1 MTDQNPEHT
10 TPDHTTAEP
19 EPAVFSHAPHHAP
32 RNLAA
37 RTLTAVLST
46 LILALTLTVIVL
58 GLPQGL
64 TAAFQGPTPSLASL
78 EVQAAEPDRVL
89 ACMGPAISFSGQDS
103 SPVGYGSATD
113 VLAGSALEVK
123 PVAETDLQDAFSLEG
138 ALVPQPALII
148 SQSAEQGLI
157 GGTSFQQLDNLNVR
171 GLAVAECQEPR
182 VETWL
187 VGGDT
192 TTGRQAVLSLINPG
206 AVSASVNVEVW
217 GQNGPISSPLSQ
229 GILVSPGAQR
239 VLSLA
244 GLAPNESRPVL
255 RVTSTGTAVVAAL
268 HSTIVRGLES
278 DGLSVITGQAPP
290 SNSRVV
296 GGLFGPPEEVIG
308 PIRGKEGY
316 ADVGG
321 LLRVLSPEQNT
332 TVVITIVRP
341 ALGNI
346 QTQLQ
351 LLAGQVGDLSL
362 DEIGSGE
369 YAVILES
376 EHPIVAGVRNSVG
389 TETRTDTSW
398 VGSSYALQDDTV
410 FAVPGFGETRISIV
424 NAGSTSVSVSIDG
437 RSTPLA
443 GGAMIT
449 RPITPG
455 EHRLSA
461 DGPVFAVVSIRGDT
475 TLGHAQVLP
484 APIAQEPVRLRVR

>member
-1 MTDQNPEHT
+1 MTDQSSENPI
-10 TPDHTTAEP
+10 PDPSQES
-19 EPAVFSHAPHHAP
+19 FSHSPQHAP

-46 LILALTLTVIVL
+46 LTLALGLSVIAL

-64 TAAFQGPTPSLASL
+64 TVALQGPIPSLVSL
-78 EVQAAEPDRVL
+78 EVEAAEPDRVL

-103 SPVGYGSATD
+103 APVGYGSATD
-113 VLAGSALEVK
+113 VLVGRAIDAK
-123 PVAETDLQDAFSLEG
+123 PVSETDLQDAFSLEG
-138 ALVPQPALII
+138 ALVPEPATII
-148 SQSAEQGLI
+148 SQSAEQGAL
-157 GGTSFQQLDNLNVR
+157 GGTSYQRLDNLNVR

-182 VETWL
+182 VDTWL

-206 AVSASVNVEVW
+206 AVAASVNVEVW

-239 VLSLA
+239 VVSLA
-244 GLAPNESRPVL
+244 GLAPNEPRPVL

-290 SNSRVV
+290 SNQRVV
-296 GGLFGPPEEVIG
+296 GGLYGPPEEIIG

-321 LLRVLSPEQNT
+321 LLRVLSPNENT
-332 TVVITIVRP
+332 TVIITIVRP
-341 ALGNI
+341 ALGNL

-376 EHPIVAGVRNSVG
+376 EQPIVAGVRNSLG
-389 TETRTDTSW
+389 TDLRTDTSW
-398 VGSSYALQDDTV
+398 VGSSYPLEAETV
-410 FAVPGFGETRISIV
+410 LAVPGAGETRISIV
-424 NAGSTSVSVSIDG
+424 NPGSTSAAVTIDG

-443 GGAMIT
+443 AGAMVS

-455 EHRLSA
+455 DHRLSA
-461 DGPVFAVVSIRGDT
+461 DSPVFAVVSVRGESV
-475 TLGHAQVLP
+475 LGHLQVLP
-484 APIAQEPVRLRVR
+484 APIAQEPVLVRVR